1 MKEEILR
8 MLYDRSV
15 NKKIFDS
22 DDLMIIYQIFVN
34 NYYGITK
41 YLKDIVI
48 ENNGD
53 VDAFYSG
60 SRRQIVINM
69 DMVIEG
75 LKEEI
80 EKLSLKDNQIYFYY
94 NIQLLLIMFHELQH
108 VRQIYKAQN
117 SGILGTLM
125 FYGKTLG
132 TPLSEGNETEEYKR
146 MVTNLYNRTYE
157 YNPCERE
164 AYIESAR
171 TVKSIIGRVAF
182 IDVNILDYLNH
193 LELKSLLKG
202 YIKVCDIVS
211 CPSEIYFSIIG
222 NELIWKN
229 LPFYSDKSK
238 KIVKNTKKIFTLQER
253 LTYGLPI
260 DYEEYVK
267 RIKLLPRVLEHLEDT
282 NKEFDNYMMELSKYD
297 EEYIINYWIY
307 LLYIELISNQKIENI
322 RNDEYMMT
330 DKQIFF
336 DTLNISHKRI
346 HTVHNFI
353 TEGEL
358 APSYSYR
365 NDEARVSKINP
376 DGSETIFWRGVS
388 ATDVNKFMN
397 DFIKV
402 YKQGGTSLIY
412 SNPFL
417 ASSLIHLLFLR
428 IHPYADG
435 NGRTARILHNIK
447 FTEMINKLYGTRLK
461 LSPLNISESIL
472 INKITY
478 VKRIDNLYFD
488 VKNDCNEE
496 INAWFNF
503 ILDMVDEQL
512 YKSMNML
519 DYIDTTNINSE
530 HKNNMRLSRLKHR

>member
-22 DDLMIIYQIFVN
+22 KDLMIIYQIFVN

-41 YLKDIVI
+41 YLKNILI
-48 ENNGD
+48 ENNGN

-75 LKEEI
+75 LEEEI

-117 SGILGTLM
+117 NGILGTLM

-132 TPLSEGNETEEYKR
+132 TPPSEENETGEYKR

-193 LELKSLLKG
+193 LELKSSLKG

-211 CPSEIYFSIIG
+211 CPSEIYFSMIG

-229 LPFYSDKSK
+229 LPFYSDKNK

-260 DYEEYVK
+260 DYKEYEKVD
-267 RIKLLPRVLEHLEDT
+267 RE
-282 NKEFDNYMMELSKYD
+282 KE
-297 EEYIINYWIY
+297 
-307 LLYIELISNQKIENI
+307 
-322 RNDEYMMT
+322 R
-330 DKQIFF
+330 
-336 DTLNISHKRI
+336 
-346 HTVHNFI
+346 
-353 TEGEL
+353 
-358 APSYSYR
+358 
-365 NDEARVSKINP
+365 
-376 DGSETIFWRGVS
+376 
-388 ATDVNKFMN
+388 
-397 DFIKV
+397 
-402 YKQGGTSLIY
+402 
-412 SNPFL
+412 
-417 ASSLIHLLFLR
+417 
-428 IHPYADG
+428 
-435 NGRTARILHNIK
+435 
-447 FTEMINKLYGTRLK
+447 
-461 LSPLNISESIL
+461 ISEKIL
-472 INKITY
+472 
-478 VKRIDNLYFD
+478 R
-488 VKNDCNEE
+488 
-496 INAWFNF
+496 
-503 ILDMVDEQL
+503 
-512 YKSMNML
+512 
-519 DYIDTTNINSE
+519 
-530 HKNNMRLSRLKHR
+530 R

>member
-1 MKEEILR
+1 MP
-8 MLYDRSV
+8 
-15 NKKIFDS
+15 
-22 DDLMIIYQIFVN
+22 IIDGMN
-34 NYYGITK
+34 N
-41 YLKDIVI
+41 DFI
-48 ENNGD
+48 E
-53 VDAFYSG
+53 
-60 SRRQIVINM
+60 
-69 DMVIEG
+69 
-75 LKEEI
+75 
-80 EKLSLKDNQIYFYY
+80 YF
-94 NIQLLLIMFHELQH
+94 
-108 VRQIYKAQN
+108 
-117 SGILGTLM
+117 
-125 FYGKTLG
+125 
-132 TPLSEGNETEEYKR
+132 PL
-146 MVTNLYNRTYE
+146 
-157 YNPCERE
+157 
-164 AYIESAR
+164 
-171 TVKSIIGRVAF
+171 
-182 IDVNILDYLNH
+182 
-193 LELKSLLKG
+193 
-202 YIKVCDIVS
+202 
-211 CPSEIYFSIIG
+211 
-222 NELIWKN
+222 
-229 LPFYSDKSK
+229 
-238 KIVKNTKKIFTLQER
+238 
-253 LTYGLPI
+253 
-260 DYEEYVK
+260 EEYVK
-267 RIKLLPRVLEHLEDT
+267 KIKLLPKVLEHLEDT
-282 NKEFDNYMMELSKYD
+282 NKEFDNYMIELSKYD

-322 RNDEYMMT
+322 RNDEDKIS

-336 DTLNISHKRI
+336 DTLNINHKRI

-397 DFIKV
+397 DFIRV
-402 YKQGGTSLIY
+402 YKQGGTSSIY

-428 IHPYADG
+428 IHPYTDG

-478 VKRIDNLYFD
+478 VKRIDNIYFD
-488 VKNDCNEE
+488 IKNDCNEE

-519 DYIDTTNINSE
+519 DYIDTINIKSE

>member
-22 DDLMIIYQIFVN
+22 KDLMIIYQIFVN

-41 YLKDIVI
+41 YLKNILI
-48 ENNGD
+48 ENNGN

-75 LKEEI
+75 LEEEI

-132 TPLSEGNETEEYKR
+132 TPPSEGNETGEYKR
-146 MVTNLYNRTYE
+146 METNLYNRTYE

-193 LELKSLLKG
+193 LELKSSLKG

-211 CPSEIYFSIIG
+211 CPSEIYFSMIG

-229 LPFYSDKSK
+229 LPFYSDKNK

-260 DYEEYVK
+260 DYKEYEKVD
-267 RIKLLPRVLEHLEDT
+267 RE
-282 NKEFDNYMMELSKYD
+282 KE
-297 EEYIINYWIY
+297 
-307 LLYIELISNQKIENI
+307 
-322 RNDEYMMT
+322 R
-330 DKQIFF
+330 
-336 DTLNISHKRI
+336 
-346 HTVHNFI
+346 
-353 TEGEL
+353 
-358 APSYSYR
+358 
-365 NDEARVSKINP
+365 
-376 DGSETIFWRGVS
+376 
-388 ATDVNKFMN
+388 
-397 DFIKV
+397 
-402 YKQGGTSLIY
+402 
-412 SNPFL
+412 
-417 ASSLIHLLFLR
+417 
-428 IHPYADG
+428 
-435 NGRTARILHNIK
+435 
-447 FTEMINKLYGTRLK
+447 
-461 LSPLNISESIL
+461 ISEKIL
-472 INKITY
+472 
-478 VKRIDNLYFD
+478 R
-488 VKNDCNEE
+488 
-496 INAWFNF
+496 
-503 ILDMVDEQL
+503 
-512 YKSMNML
+512 
-519 DYIDTTNINSE
+519 
-530 HKNNMRLSRLKHR
+530 R